1 MIGHWILQV
10 IQLLPPRRTTED
22 HGGGSRGWGPFSR
35 SLDVHVN
42 WESIAFL
49 IEVHIYI
56 WY

>member
-22 HGGGSRGWGPFSR
+22 HGGGSRGWGLFSR
-35 SLDVHVN
+35 TLDVHVN